1 MAKITKQDD
10 GSVLIQYTRKERE
23 QMAQAE
29 AARQML
35 VAALL
40 NVGRKTKEAC

>member
-1 MAKITKQDD
+1 MATVTKQGD
-10 GSVLIQYTRKERE
+10 GSVLIQYTRKELE

-29 AARQML
+29 AMRQMM

-40 NVGRKTKEAC
+40 NAGRKTKEAC